1 MMDKGWRSVL
11 AVLAILIACSA
22 VFYSFTRG
30 FRAVTA
36 DGARQIDLMEHP
48 RAVTPLALVDQGD
61 RRLLLSALP
70 SGSAEWTV
78 ATLVYTHCITICR
91 TSASGLAY
99 IQAALGRYGLSGKVQ
114 LLTLSFDPARDTP
127 AVLARYAR
135 GQGAQPGIWQFAT
148 VADRRDLAAMLK
160 LFGIVVLPDG
170 LGGYTHNAA
179 LFLIDGN
186 GRLVRA
192 YDVDR
197 PDSLLADLVQ
207 AEKCCG

>member
-1 MMDKGWRSVL
+1 MNKGWRSVL
-11 AVLAILIACSA
+11 AVLAILVIGSA
-22 VFYSFTRG
+22 VFYSVTRG
-30 FRAVTA
+30 FRALTA

-48 RAVTPLALVDQGD
+48 RAVAPLALIDQRGK
-61 RRLLLSALP
+61 RFLLSSLP

-78 ATLVYTHCITICR
+78 ATLAYTHCITICR
-91 TSASGLAY
+91 TSGSGLAT
-99 IQAALGRYGLSGKVQ
+99 IQAALGRLGLSGKVQ

-127 AVLARYAR
+127 AVLARYAQ

-148 VADRRDLAAMLK
+148 VSDGRDLAALLN

-170 LGGYTHNAA
+170 LGGYAHNAA

-186 GRLVRA
+186 GRIVRA

-207 AEKCCG
+207 AEKCCS